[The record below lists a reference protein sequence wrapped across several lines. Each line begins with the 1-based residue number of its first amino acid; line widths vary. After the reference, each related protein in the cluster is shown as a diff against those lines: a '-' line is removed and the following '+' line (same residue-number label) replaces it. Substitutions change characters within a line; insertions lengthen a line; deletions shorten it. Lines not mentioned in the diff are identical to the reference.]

1 MHLKPPDFVFLYSKS
16 GDFLYLQRKEIK
28 RMYFTETASLHEI
41 EKLMKM
47 IPNFSPRGHGM
58 ICGEERETET
68 ISLFKALAGI
78 RYPPFQR
85 RLRQYSKESEMN
97 PMDYRNEKHQVVF
110 ENTIRKKNRKDYA
123 LMSAFYLLTADYM
136 LWQSVR
142 QCVVDNIIRFEEIR
156 LQGLNENS
164 YTLFCAAKDLYLGT
178 DCLTISD
185 LADTTLI
192 PPKIFGL
199 ICNGM
204 AVRRFGLS
212 AIHLTGGSK

>member
-1 MHLKPPDFVFLYSKS
+1 
-16 GDFLYLQRKEIK
+16 
-28 RMYFTETASLHEI
+28 MYFTETASLHEI

-47 IPNFSPRGHGM
+47 IPNFSPRGQGM

-85 RLRQYSKESEMN
+85 RPRQYSKESEMN

-123 LMSAFYLLTADYM
+123 LMSALYLLTADYM

-142 QCVVDNIIRFEEIR
+142 QCVVDNIICFKEIR

-185 LADTTLI
+185 LTDTTLI

-212 AIHLTGGSK
+212 AIHFTGESK

>member
-1 MHLKPPDFVFLYSKS
+1 
-16 GDFLYLQRKEIK
+16 
-28 RMYFTETASLHEI
+28 MYFTETASLHEI

-212 AIHLTGGSK
+212 AIHFTGGSK

>member
-1 MHLKPPDFVFLYSKS
+1 MHLKPLDFVFLYSKS
-16 GDFLYLQRKEIK
+16 GGFLYLQRKEIK

-212 AIHLTGGSK
+212 AIHFTGGSK

>member
-1 MHLKPPDFVFLYSKS
+1 
-16 GDFLYLQRKEIK
+16 
-28 RMYFTETASLHEI
+28 MYFTETASLHEI

-58 ICGEERETET
+58 IVLCGEEREAET
-68 ISLFKALAGI
+68 VSLFKALAGI

-97 PMDYRNEKHQVVF
+97 PMDYRNEKHRVVF
-110 ENTIRKKNRKDYA
+110 ELTLRKKNRKDYA
-123 LMSAFYLLTADYM
+123 LMSAIYLLTADYM

-212 AIHLTGGSK
+212 AIHFTGESK

>member
-1 MHLKPPDFVFLYSKS
+1 
-16 GDFLYLQRKEIK
+16 
-28 RMYFTETASLHEI
+28 
-41 EKLMKM
+41 
-47 IPNFSPRGHGM
+47 
-58 ICGEERETET
+58 
-68 ISLFKALAGI
+68 
-78 RYPPFQR
+78 
-85 RLRQYSKESEMN
+85 
-97 PMDYRNEKHQVVF
+97 
-110 ENTIRKKNRKDYA
+110 
-123 LMSAFYLLTADYM
+123 MSAFYLLTADYM

-212 AIHLTGGSK
+212 AIHLTGGRK

>member
-1 MHLKPPDFVFLYSKS
+1 
-16 GDFLYLQRKEIK
+16 
-28 RMYFTETASLHEI
+28 MYFTETASLHEI